1 MFPSV
6 LPLSLRDPDAW
17 IAHCTLPLPALG
29 RQLGPVRC
37 ADFIGQA
44 QRLAE
49 QLPTGK
55 FAINLCE
62 NRYLFTLA
70 FCAAIIKQQT
80 TLLPQNRAEATQTS
94 LFEHYAGAYV
104 LHDGAA
110 VIATDLPHLDIN
122 TLSLLGVPCCDMP
135 QVGADFLAAIAFTSG
150 STGQP
155 KANLKPWRTL
165 VESSLINARFML
177 PAGDQCYSVLATV
190 PAQHMWGL
198 ETSVLLPLF
207 SELCVADSRPLFPQD
222 IQQALAA
229 LPEPRLLIS
238 TPVHLRAMVLSGLT
252 QPPVSRILCAT
263 APLSTSLASDVE
275 VLFQGELVEVFGCS
289 EVGSMACRRT
299 AQQEIW
305 RLFDGLC
312 FTPFHSQVDGD
323 GGKDCERGNV
333 CDGGEISAAHL
344 PGRQT
349 LTDRI
354 EWLGMQ
360 TFRLLGRSDDMI
372 EIAGKRGSVQEMNKL
387 LLRAPGVTDGVVFM
401 PEPDLALHKITRP
414 AALVVAPT
422 GTKAAVVAHFAKYLD
437 PVFIPRPLLLVES
450 LPREE
455 NGKLPRSKLLA
466 FFEQVRAR

>member
-1 MFPSV
+1 MSSSV

-17 IAHCTLPLPALG
+17 FAHCTLPLAALG
-29 RQLGPVRC
+29 GQLGPICC

-44 QRLAE
+44 LRLAA
-49 QLPTGK
+49 QLPAGK

-80 TLLPQNRAEATQTS
+80 TLLPQNRAEATQAS
-94 LFEHYAGAYV
+94 LFEQYAGTYV
-104 LHDGAA
+104 LHDGATL
-110 VIATDLPHLDIN
+110 IAPDMPHLNIN
-122 TLSLLGVPCCDMP
+122 TLSLLGAPCRVMP
-135 QVGADFLAAIAFTSG
+135 TIDADFLAAIAFTSG

-155 KANLKPWRTL
+155 KANFKPWRTL
-165 VESSLINARFML
+165 VESSLINARFMV
-177 PAGDQCYSVLATV
+177 PPGEQCYSALATV

-207 SELCVADSRPLFPQD
+207 SELCVVDSKPLFPQD
-222 IQQALAA
+222 IQQALAT

-252 QPPVSRILCAT
+252 WSPVAQILCAT
-263 APLSTSLASDVE
+263 APLPASLAGAVE
-275 VLFQGELVEVFGCS
+275 ALFQGELVEIFGCS

-299 AQQEIW
+299 AQQETW

-312 FTPFHSQVDGD
+312 FKPFDSHVKSSEGD
-323 GGKDCERGNV
+323 QICEGGQ
-333 CDGGEISAAHL
+333 ISAEHL
-344 PGRQT
+344 PCTQT

-354 EWLGMQ
+354 EWLGARR
-360 TFRLLGRSDDMI
+360 FRLLGRSDDMI
-372 EIAGKRGSVQEMNKL
+372 EIAGKRGSIQEMNKL
-387 LLRAPGVTDGVVFM
+387 LLSAPDVTDGVVFM
-401 PEPDLALHKITRP
+401 PEPDLTHHKITRP
-414 AALVVAPT
+414 AALVVAPQS
-422 GTKAAVVAHFAKYLD
+422 TKADLIAYFAKHLD

-466 FFEQVRAR
+466 FFERVRGR

>member
-1 MFPSV
+1 MLPRV
-6 LPLSLRDPDAW
+6 LPLSLRNPDAW
-17 IAHCTLPLPALG
+17 VAQCTLPLAALG
-29 RQLGPVRC
+29 EQLGPLRC

-44 QRLAE
+44 LRLAE
-49 QLPTGK
+49 QLPAGK

-94 LFEHYAGAYV
+94 LFEQYADAYV

-110 VIATDLPHLDIN
+110 VIAPDVPHLNIN
-122 TLSLLGVPCCDMP
+122 TLNL
-135 QVGADFLAAIAFTSG
+135 VGAPCRDIPQIDAEFLAAIAFTSG

-177 PAGDQCYSVLATV
+177 PASDQCYSVLATV

-207 SELCVADSRPLFPQD
+207 SELCVVDSRPLFPQD
-222 IQQALAA
+222 IQQQLALLAQ
-229 LPEPRLLIS
+229 PRLLIS
-238 TPVHLRAMVLSGLT
+238 TPVHLRAMALSGLT
-252 QPPVSRILCAT
+252 FPPVAQMLCAT
-263 APLSTSLASDVE
+263 APLTASLALRIE
-275 VLFQGELVEVFGCS
+275 ELFEGELREVFGCS

-312 FTPFHSQVDGD
+312 FSPAEAG
-323 GGKDCERGNV
+323 
-333 CDGGEISAAHL
+333 DGGEISAAHL
-344 PGRQT
+344 PASQM

-354 EWLGMQ
+354 EWLGAQ
-360 TFRLLGRSDDMI
+360 QFRLLGRSDDMI
-372 EIAGKRGSVQEMNKL
+372 EIAGKRGSLQEMNTIL
-387 LLRAPGVTDGVVFM
+387 LSAPGVADGVVFLPDVT
-401 PEPDLALHKITRP
+401 PEHKVVRP
-414 AALVVAPT
+414 IALVVAPELSRDT
-422 GTKAAVVAHFAKYLD
+422 LVAHFAKYLD
-437 PVFIPRPLLLVES
+437 PVFIPRPLLIVKQ

-455 NGKLPRSKLLA
+455 NGKLPRSKLLS
-466 FFEQVRAR
+466 FFNQVKAAN

>member
-1 MFPSV
+1 MFSPV
-6 LPLSLRDPDAW
+6 LPLSLRNPDAW
-17 IAHCTLPLPALG
+17 IARCTLPLAALG
-29 RQLGPVRC
+29 GQLGPLRC
-37 ADFIGQA
+37 EDFIGQA
-44 QRLAE
+44 LRLAQ
-49 QLPTGK
+49 QLPPGK

-94 LFEHYAGAYV
+94 LFEQYAGAYV

-110 VIATDLPHLDIN
+110 VIAPDLPHLNIN
-122 TLSLLGVPCCDMP
+122 TLNLLGEPCRDIP
-135 QVGADFLAAIAFTSG
+135 QIDADFLAAIAFTSG

-177 PAGDQCYSVLATV
+177 PTNDQCYSVLATV

-207 SELCVADSRPLFPQD
+207 SELCVVDSRPLFAQD
-222 IQQALAA
+222 IQQALSA

-238 TPVHLRAMVLSGLT
+238 TPVHLRTMVLSGLNL
-252 QPPVSRILCAT
+252 PPVAHILCAT
-263 APLSTSLASDVE
+263 APLSNSLAGEIE
-275 VLFQGELVEVFGCS
+275 VLFNGELVEVFGCS

-299 AQQEIW
+299 ALQEIW
-305 RLFDGLC
+305 RLFDGLR
-312 FTPFHSQVDGD
+312 FTPLDSHQAASDSGD
-323 GGKDCERGNV
+323 SGQICE
-333 CDGGEISAAHL
+333 GGEISAPHL
-344 PGRQT
+344 PCSQT

-354 EWLGMQ
+354 EWLGEQ
-360 TFRLLGRSDDMI
+360 AFRLLGRSDDMI

-387 LLRAPGVTDGVVFM
+387 LLSAPGVTDGVVFM
-401 PEPDLALHKITRP
+401 PEPNTALHKIMRP
-414 AALVVAPT
+414 VALVVAPSS
-422 GTKAAVVAHFAKYLD
+422 TKAALVAHFAKHLD

-455 NGKLPRSKLLA
+455 NGKLPRGKLLA
-466 FFEQVRAR
+466 FFEQLRAR